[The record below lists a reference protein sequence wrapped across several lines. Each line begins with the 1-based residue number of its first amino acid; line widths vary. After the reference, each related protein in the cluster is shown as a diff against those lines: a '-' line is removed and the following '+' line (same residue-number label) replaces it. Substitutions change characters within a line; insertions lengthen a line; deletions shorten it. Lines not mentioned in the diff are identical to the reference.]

1 MIVDSL
7 IIFILFVETCLFFYP
22 EEANPIFQYYFNL
35 ISDWLNVMGI
45 KLMYNS
51 IYYYSVCQLY
61 AIQFKVW
68 ATPHVN
74 LLCTEINNFL
84 QQHNILHKSDINV
97 PLLTFEIYEN
107 GKNTQSIPILDALHK
122 LNLNEQQLFNRYDF
136 IVLSDNNSQP
146 LVNKIHYIDYPYQL
160 FYSPSNIK
168 FISMDIT
175 YKDTVYPIQLQTDS
189 YNHYIVN
196 NVINTQFYKY
206 YLINVLHV
214 EISDDTFVYVVNL
227 IDHNVNIIQILP
239 HQYLVIGENDYEI
252 KSEHI
257 NGFEEN
263 EESKSDNEES
273 KSDIEESKS
282 DIEES
287 KSDDNDSTDDY
298 VNLEN

>member
-1 MIVDSL
+1 MIFDSL
-7 IIFILFVETCLFFYP
+7 IIFVLFVEACLFFYP
-22 EEANPIFQYYFNL
+22 EEANPIFQYYRNL

-45 KLMYNS
+45 KIFYNS

-74 LLCTEINNFL
+74 LLCTEINKFL
-84 QQHNILHKSDINV
+84 QQHNILHKSDVNV

-107 GKNTQSIPILDALHK
+107 GKNKQSIPILDALHK
-122 LNLNEQQLFNRYDF
+122 LNLNEQQLFNGYDF
-136 IVLSDNNSQP
+136 IVLSDNNSQT

-214 EISDDTFVYVVNL
+214 EISDDIFDYIVNL

-239 HQYLVIGENDYEI
+239 HQYIVIGENDYDI
-252 KSEHI
+252 KSDHI
-257 NGFEEN
+257 NGFEETKYENEETKYEN
-263 EESKSDNEES
+263 EESKT
-273 KSDIEESKS
+273 
-282 DIEES
+282 
-287 KSDDNDSTDDY
+287 DDNDSTEDY

>member
-1 MIVDSL
+1 MIFDSL

-22 EEANPIFQYYFNL
+22 EEANPIFQYYRNL

-84 QQHNILHKSDINV
+84 KQHNILHKSDVNV

-107 GKNTQSIPILDALHK
+107 GKNKQSIPILDALHK

-136 IVLSDNNSQP
+136 IVLSDNNSQT

-196 NVINTQFYKY
+196 NVINTHFYKY

-214 EISDDTFVYVVNL
+214 EIDTNTFDYVVNL

-239 HQYLVIGENDYEI
+239 HQYIVIGENDYEI
-252 KSEHI
+252 KSEDM
-257 NGFEEN
+257 NGF

-273 KSDIEESKS
+273 KSE
-282 DIEES
+282 IEES

>member
-1 MIVDSL
+1 MIFDSL

-22 EEANPIFQYYFNL
+22 EEANPIFQYYRNL

-45 KLMYNS
+45 KLFYNS

-84 QQHNILHKSDINV
+84 QQHNILHKTDINV

-107 GKNTQSIPILDALHK
+107 GKNKQSIPILDALHK

-136 IVLSDNNSQP
+136 IVLSDNNSQT
-146 LVNKIHYIDYPYQL
+146 LVNKIHYIDYPLQL
-160 FYSPSNIK
+160 FYSTSNIK

-206 YLINVLHV
+206 YLINILHV
-214 EISDDTFVYVVNL
+214 EIDAESFDYVVNL

-239 HQYLVIGENDYEI
+239 HQYIVIGENDYEI
-252 KSEHI
+252 KSEDT
-257 NGFEEN
+257 NGFEET
-263 EESKSDNEES
+263 KSDNEET
-273 KSDIEESKS
+273 KSDNEETKS
-282 DIEES
+282 EVT
-287 KSDDNDSTDDY
+287 DDNDSTDDY